1 MERIVRVSD
10 ILTIAGSPSLNSRS
24 AAVLAYARD
33 FLQSYGLSTAAIQ
46 VRELDAEELLWG
58 RYDGP
63 SVRDGIAKVQA
74 ARAVIIATPVYK
86 AAYSGVLKAFLDLLP
101 QDSLA
106 DKIILPIATGGSV
119 AHLLSIDYTL
129 KPLFFALGAQHILK
143 GLYIQDAQWQLTN
156 GAPATPDAEIEQRL
170 QSLLR
175 TLISHLRQQETAHLS
190 CTEQNHTTLSTVAA

>member
-1 MERIVRVSD
+1 MSD
-10 ILTIAGSPSLNSRS
+10 VVTIAGSPSANSRS

-33 FLQSYGLSTAAIQ
+33 FLHSYHLSTATIQ
-46 VRELDAEELLWG
+46 VRDLNAEELLWG

-63 SVRDGIAKVQA
+63 SIREGIAKVQA

-119 AHLLSIDYTL
+119 AHLLSIDYAL

-156 GAPATPDAEIEQRL
+156 GVPSAPDAEIEQRL
-170 QSLLR
+170 QGLLR
-175 TLISHLRQQETAHLS
+175 SLITHLRQQDNASLPTITQAHQPLAA
-190 CTEQNHTTLSTVAA
+190 VAA

>member
-1 MERIVRVSD
+1 MSD

-46 VRELDAEELLWG
+46 VRDLNAEELLWG

-86 AAYSGVLKAFLDLLP
+86 AAYSGVLKAFLD
-101 QDSLA
+101 
-106 DKIILPIATGGSV
+106 KT
-119 AHLLSIDYTL
+119 TL
-129 KPLFFALGAQHILK
+129 NVGLNTY
-143 GLYIQDAQWQLTN
+143 LYI
-156 GAPATPDAEIEQRL
+156 P
-170 QSLLR
+170 
-175 TLISHLRQQETAHLS
+175 
-190 CTEQNHTTLSTVAA
+190 

>member
-1 MERIVRVSD
+1 MSD

-74 ARAVIIATPVYK
+74 ARAVIISQ
-86 AAYSGVLKAFLDLLP
+86 SGRPRLS
-101 QDSLA
+101 SLG
-106 DKIILPIATGGSV
+106 PSNQ
-119 AHLLSIDYTL
+119 
-129 KPLFFALGAQHILK
+129 PLACG
-143 GLYIQDAQWQLTN
+143 N
-156 GAPATPDAEIEQRL
+156 G
-170 QSLLR
+170 
-175 TLISHLRQQETAHLS
+175 
-190 CTEQNHTTLSTVAA
+190 

>member
-46 VRELDAEELLWG
+46 VRDLNAEELLWG

-119 AHLLSIDYTL
+119 AHLLSIDYAL

-143 GLYIQDAQWQLTN
+143 GIYIQDAQWQLIN
-156 GAPATPDAEIEQRL
+156 GVPTTPDAEIEQRL
-170 QSLLR
+170 QGLLR
-175 TLISHLRQQETAHLS
+175 TLIGHLRQQETAHLS
-190 CTEQNHTTLSTVAA
+190 CTEENHATLSTVAA